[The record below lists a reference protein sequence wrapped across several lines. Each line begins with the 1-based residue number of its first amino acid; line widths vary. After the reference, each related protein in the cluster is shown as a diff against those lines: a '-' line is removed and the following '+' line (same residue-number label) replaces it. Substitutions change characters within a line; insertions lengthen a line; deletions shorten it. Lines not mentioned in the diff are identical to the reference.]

1 MLIFSS
7 KRLVPDEVQETIY
20 NFEVVHK
27 KAAAAT
33 PGRDKQLNQASKA
46 TLASIEKVWD
56 KALHINLDSLRY
68 GSICEIGAG
77 QRVAGQF
84 FKVGAAA
91 GTIAKTMSAYDMTV
105 SDEIY
110 GKAPRYVCRERVD
123 QMLDREY
130 SSLQERLHAERGDS
144 TTFFTYA
151 ATISAKSY
159 NANNCC
165 HGHIGLRFQHEPL
178 AEPSN
183 INLHVHML
191 DATADLQAQALGML
205 GVNLIFGALYFWDE
219 PKVVIEKLLEELS
232 SERIEV
238 DFIEFTGPAFKDVEN
253 RLMNLHLLRAWCTR
267 AVLFDE
273 NGNTQIP
280 GDRLRK
286 VPVMTIRGSF
296 RPPTRIVSD
305 MFESGTRLFAQ
316 LNKLEQEKVLTVTE
330 ITMSEVGKA
339 SAASDQNFLS
349 RVDLLSTL
357 GHCVL
362 VSDYYRFFRL
372 RNWMRTHNQEP
383 FAITLSVRDVVN
395 LLNPKYYEDLEGGLL
410 EGMGK
415 LFPDDTQVFVYPT
428 IIEGQYTALEDVRLP
443 PNQQSLLDH
452 LIRNRL
458 FIGCKEVDRSN
469 LYINSAEVHQ
479 SIKART
485 DSWKKNVDERLIPM
499 IETREMFTA

>member
-1 MLIFSS
+1 
-7 KRLVPDEVQETIY
+7 
-20 NFEVVHK
+20 
-27 KAAAAT
+27 
-33 PGRDKQLNQASKA
+33 
-46 TLASIEKVWD
+46 
-56 KALHINLDSLRY
+56 
-68 GSICEIGAG
+68 
-77 QRVAGQF
+77 
-84 FKVGAAA
+84 
-91 GTIAKTMSAYDMTV
+91 MSAYDMTM

-123 QMLDREY
+123 QMLTHEFG
-130 SSLQERLHAERGDS
+130 SLQERLHTERGNE
-144 TTFFTYA
+144 TAFFAYA
-151 ATISAKSY
+151 ATISAKRY
-159 NANNCC
+159 NVDNYCQ
-165 HGHIGLRFQHEPL
+165 GHIGLRFQHKAL

-191 DATADLQAQALGML
+191 DPTADQQAQALGML
-205 GVNLIFGALYFWDE
+205 GVNLIFGAFYFWDD
-219 PKVVIEKLLEELS
+219 PKIVIEKLLDELS

-238 DFIEFTGPAFKDVEN
+238 DYIEFTGPAFEDVEN

-280 GDRLRK
+280 GDCLRK
-286 VPVMTIRGSF
+286 VPVMAIRGSF

-305 MFESGTRLFAQ
+305 MFESGTHLFAQ
-316 LNKLEQEKVLTVTE
+316 LNKLDQSKVLTVTE
-330 ITMSEVGKA
+330 ITMSEVGKG

-357 GHCVL
+357 GHSVL

-383 FAITLSVRDVVN
+383 FGITLSVRDVVN
-395 LLNPKYYEDLEGGLL
+395 LLDPKYYEDLEGGLL

-428 IIEGQYTALEDVRLP
+428 IIDGQYTTLEDVRLP
-443 PNQQSLLDH
+443 SSQQSLLDH
-452 LIRNRL
+452 LISNRL
-458 FIGCKEVDRSN
+458 FIGCQEIDRSN

-485 DSWKKNVDERLIPM
+485 DSWKKNVDERLVPM
-499 IETREMFTA
+499 IEMREMFTA